1 MAYNEELAERTRL
14 ILTPSPIVLEE
25 KKMMG
30 GLAFMVNGKMCVGVM
45 QDNLMVRISPDVY
58 AVALKKPGCKPMDFT
73 GRVLKG
79 FVFVDGEGTDNQN
92 DLQHWVDL
100 ALQYNPFAKA
110 SPKKR

>member
-1 MAYNEELAERTRL
+1 MAFSEELAERIRL
-14 ILTPSPIVLEE
+14 ILAPLPIVLEE

-58 AVALKKPGCKPMDFT
+58 ADALKQPGCKPMDFT